1 MCGLVQILMKRIFT
15 TLLTAALFAGSANAG
30 TPPPTLAAA
39 ADQPAVD
46 GVNGKLDAFYGAVNN
61 SYIRGTSAAIS
72 LPVGQHYG
80 LQLDGLYA
88 RGFETDI
95 LGYGAHFFRRDPSK
109 YLLGLA
115 AGALHSTDF
124 NDILAGVEG
133 ELYFDK
139 FTIGGFVGYNN
150 FDTRVQS
157 TFATRVNTERD
168 FIAARIFAAV
178 YPIDNLMISAEWQNR
193 FGKNFAV
200 VGLEYQTPVRGLAL
214 FVDGG
219 LGDSD
224 FRQLTGGVRYY
235 FGGAKTLKARHRQD
249 DPENIT
255 TVFGGTSG
263 AGVSSPGSSAPSAPK
278 PLPPT

>member
-1 MCGLVQILMKRIFT
+1 MKLVFSS
-15 TLLTAALFAGSANAG
+15 LLAAALFAGAAHAG
-30 TPPPTLAAA
+30 SPPPTLAAA

-46 GVNGKLDAFYGAVNN
+46 GVNGKIDAFYGAVNR
-61 SYIRGTSAAIS
+61 SYIRGTDATLS
-72 LPVGQHYG
+72 LPVGQNYG

-115 AGALHSTDF
+115 AGAIHSTDF

-139 FTIGGFVGYNN
+139 ITVGGFVGYNN
-150 FDTRVQS
+150 FDTRVGS

-168 FIAARIFAAV
+168 FVAARIFAAV
-178 YPIDNLMISAEWQNR
+178 YPVDDLMISAEWQNR
-193 FGKNFAV
+193 FGMNFCI
-200 VGLEYQTPVRGLAL
+200 VGLEYQTPVRGLSL

-219 LGDSD
+219 LGDND

-235 FGGAKTLKARHRQD
+235 FGKDKTLKARHRQD
-249 DPENIT
+249 DPESING
-255 TVFGGTSG
+255 VFGGTAG
-263 AGVSSPGSSAPSAPK
+263 AAISNPNRGT
-278 PLPPT
+278 PPPPPPPMKQNT